1 MINGT
6 YRPSRKPN
14 DNSIYININSNH
26 PLSTKKRI
34 PKSISKRISKFSSNK
49 EIFNNNI
56 RTHSDALK
64 ICQFQ
69 EKPIFIPETPS
80 DPHAKEKRKYR
91 RNIVWFNSSYSMH
104 IKTNICK
111 AFLNLLH
118 KQSPT
123 PPHPFSPPT
132 PYVLISQN
140 F

>member
-6 YRPSRKPN
+6 YRPYRKPN
-14 DNSIYININSNH
+14 DNPIYININSNH

-34 PKSISKRISKFSSNK
+34 PKSISKRISKFSSNE